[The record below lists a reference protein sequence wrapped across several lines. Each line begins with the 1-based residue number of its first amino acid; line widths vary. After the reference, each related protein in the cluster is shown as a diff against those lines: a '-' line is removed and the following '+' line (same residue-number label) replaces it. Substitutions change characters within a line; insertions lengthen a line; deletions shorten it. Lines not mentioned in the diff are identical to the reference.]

1 MTAVRLTDVGVQI
14 GPARILTGIDLE
26 IKDGTTMAILGPNG
40 SGKSSLVRAMLG
52 IYPHTGTIELLGE
65 TLPGRSVDWK
75 RIGYAPQRPTSTA
88 GVPATALEVVSSG
101 LLYGNSFRLGR
112 GHKEKALEALEGVG
126 LAHKAHQSV
135 QTFSGGQ
142 QQRVML
148 ARALVSNPSLLFLDE
163 PFSGVDKRSREMIT
177 KTLTAKHYE
186 GLTIV
191 VILHELQNLRP
202 LIDHT
207 VVIEHG
213 RIVHRGDAPAA
224 APGHDDP
231 DHDHDHEHGDEPMP
245 FRTPDMEGIYDRDS
259 L

>member
-1 MTAVRLTDVGVQI
+1 MTAVSLRDVGVQV
-14 GPARILTGIDLE
+14 GSAKILSDISLD
-26 IKDGTTMAILGPNG
+26 IADGTTMAILGPNG
-40 SGKSSLVRAMLG
+40 SGKSSLIRAMLG
-52 IYPHTGTIELLGE
+52 IYPHTGEISLLGQ
-65 TLPGRSVDWK
+65 TLPGRGVDWR

-101 LLYGNSFRLGR
+101 LLYGRSFRFGAGYR
-112 GHKEKALEALEGVG
+112 DKALAALEGVG
-126 LAHKAHQSV
+126 LAHRAHQSV

-163 PFSGVDKRSREMIT
+163 PFSGVDKTSREMIT
-177 KTLTAKHYE
+177 ETLTAKHHE

-191 VILHELQNLRP
+191 VVLHELQNLRP

-213 RIVHRGDAPAA
+213 RIIHRGDAPRI

-231 DHDHDHEHGDEPMP
+231 QHDHDHEHADEYTS
-245 FRTPDMEGIYDRDS
+245 FRTPDLEGG

>member
-1 MTAVRLTDVGVQI
+1 MSAVRLADVGVQI
-14 GPARILTGIDLE
+14 GSTSILSGIDLE
-26 IKDGTTMAILGPNG
+26 IAEGTTMAILGPNG

-52 IYPHTGTIELLGE
+52 IYPHTGSIELLGE
-65 TLPGRSVDWK
+65 TLPGRRVDWQ

-88 GVPATALEVVSSG
+88 GVPATALEVVASG
-101 LLYGNSFRLGR
+101 LLYGKSFRLGR
-112 GHKEKALEALEGVG
+112 GYRAKALDALDGVG
-126 LAHKAHQSV
+126 LAHRANESV

-163 PFSGVDKRSREMIT
+163 PFSGVDKRSREMLT
-177 KTLTAKHYE
+177 ETLTAKHHE

-191 VILHELQNLRP
+191 VVLHELQNLRP

-207 VVIEHG
+207 IVIEHG
-213 RIVHRGDAPAA
+213 RIVHRGDAPRV

-231 DHDHDHEHGDEPMP
+231 DHDHDHEHADDYAS
-245 FRTPDMEGIYDRDS
+245 FRTPDLEGG